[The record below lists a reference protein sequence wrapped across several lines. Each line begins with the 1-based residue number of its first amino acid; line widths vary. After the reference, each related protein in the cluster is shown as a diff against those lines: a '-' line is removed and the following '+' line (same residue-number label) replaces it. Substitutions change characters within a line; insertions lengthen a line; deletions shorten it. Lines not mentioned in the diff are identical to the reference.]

1 MGCDVLSRSS
11 YAILGLSNLI
21 FLLSLNSSL
30 HYISVTLANSR
41 EVKDKIWSNQ
51 IMIPGIVTICYK
63 LGIIYLHLFYIL
75 SVVS

>member
-1 MGCDVLSRSS
+1 MGCDVLSQSL

-21 FLLSLNSSL
+21 FLLFLNSFL

-51 IMIPGIVTICYK
+51 IMTTGIVTICYK
-63 LGIIYLHLFYIL
+63 LEIIYLPLFYIL
-75 SVVS
+75 LAVS